1 MTSIAL
7 DYDADT
13 DWLGISFGRHDGL
26 TREFALNDHI
36 TVTTDISVSRVVGL
50 SFSEYVRMLLVSETE
65 FTNLRDEDPEVVQ
78 DLLYLMSVPPASR
91 LLDLTDPEGL
101 IARVCAP
108 SIEAIVDDRDTD
120 SPPW

>member
-1 MTSIAL
+1 MISLAL

-36 TVTTDISVSRVVGL
+36 TIVTDVTLSKVVSL
-50 SFSEYVRMLLVSETE
+50 AFSEYVRMLLVSETE

-78 DLLYLMSVPPASR
+78 DLLHLLSVPPASR
-91 LLDLTDPEGL
+91 LLDLTDPEML

-108 SIEAIVDDRDTD
+108 PLDTIMDDSGDD
-120 SPPW
+120 NPPW